1 MCRNVVPV
9 HGPFLKMRD
18 NLDLCSDHEI
28 NLVEMMQFESID
40 HFNQFDNI
48 FGKFLRYRTKENK
61 PPVGGTA
68 VMMRHH
74 YITTM
79 GAGIPS
85 SEVPVKF
92 KRRDICFLALI
103 LGTILSVI
111 FSTFCATK

>member
-48 FGKFLRYRTKENK
+48 FGKDTSIARTDT
-61 PPVGGTA
+61 P
-68 VMMRHH
+68 
-74 YITTM
+74 
-79 GAGIPS
+79 
-85 SEVPVKF
+85 
-92 KRRDICFLALI
+92 L
-103 LGTILSVI
+103 
-111 FSTFCATK
+111 